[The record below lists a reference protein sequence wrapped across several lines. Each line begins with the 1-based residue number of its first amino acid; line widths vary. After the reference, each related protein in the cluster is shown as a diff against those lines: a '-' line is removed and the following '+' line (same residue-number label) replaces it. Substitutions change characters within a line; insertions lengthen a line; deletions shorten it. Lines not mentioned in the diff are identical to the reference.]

1 MLIFISLLLL
11 AHWIMGRDVSRDL
24 DRFRKLDWKKNLN
37 DLWSRIRP
45 YAKKMGRTASR
56 PILQF
61 YYVLNDRNTSALD
74 RALIYGALI
83 YVLFP
88 VDILPKAVYRII
100 GVIDDGMAI
109 LYVYNKIKDRITP
122 DINLKVEM
130 TLDEWFGVVYEV
142 Q

>member
-24 DRFRKLDWKKNLN
+24 YRFRKLDWKKDLN

-88 VDILPKAVYRII
+88 IDILPRAVYRII

>member
-24 DRFRKLDWKKNLN
+24 DRFRKLDWKKDLN

-61 YYVLNDRNTSALD
+61 YYVLNDRNTSTLD

-88 VDILPKAVYRII
+88 IDILPRAVYRII

>member
-1 MLIFISLLLL
+1 
-11 AHWIMGRDVSRDL
+11 
-24 DRFRKLDWKKNLN
+24 
-37 DLWSRIRP
+37 
-45 YAKKMGRTASR
+45 MGRTASR

-88 VDILPKAVYRII
+88 IDILPRAVYRII

>member
-1 MLIFISLLLL
+1 
-11 AHWIMGRDVSRDL
+11 MGRDVSRDL
-24 DRFRKLDWKKNLN
+24 DRFRKLDWKKDLN

-88 VDILPKAVYRII
+88 IDILPRAVYRII

-109 LYVYNKIKDRITP
+109 LYVYNKIKDRITV
-122 DINLKVEM
+122 IICGEEL
-130 TLDEWFGVVYEV
+130 GY
-142 Q
+142 

>member
-24 DRFRKLDWKKNLN
+24 DRFRKIDWKKDLN

-88 VDILPKAVYRII
+88 IDILPRAVYRII
-100 GVIDDGMAI
+100 GVIDDGIAI

-122 DINLKVEM
+122 DINLKVEI

>member
-1 MLIFISLLLL
+1 MLIFLSLLLL

-61 YYVLNDRNTSALD
+61 YYVLNERNTSALD
-74 RALIYGALI
+74 RALIYSALI

>member
-24 DRFRKLDWKKNLN
+24 DRFRKIDWKKDLN

-88 VDILPKAVYRII
+88 IDILPRAVYRII
-100 GVIDDGMAI
+100 GVIDDGIAI

>member
-1 MLIFISLLLL
+1 MLIFISLLIL

-24 DRFRKLDWKKNLN
+24 ERFNSLDWKKSLN
-37 DLWSRIRP
+37 DLWTRIRP
-45 YAKKMGRTASR
+45 YANKVGRTASR

-61 YYVLNDRNTSALD
+61 YYVLNDCNTSALD

-88 VDILPKAVYRII
+88 VDILPRTIYRII
-100 GVIDDGMAI
+100 GIVDDGMAI
-109 LYVYNKIKDRITP
+109 LYVYNKIKERITP

-130 TLDEWFGVVYEV
+130 ILDEWFGVIYEV

>member
-24 DRFRKLDWKKNLN
+24 DRFRKLDWKKDLN

-45 YAKKMGRTASR
+45 YAKIMGRTASR

-88 VDILPKAVYRII
+88 IDILPRAVYRII

>member
-11 AHWIMGRDVSRDL
+11 AHWIMGRDVSSDL
-24 DRFRKLDWKKNLN
+24 DRFRKLDWKKDLN

-88 VDILPKAVYRII
+88 IDILPRAVYRII